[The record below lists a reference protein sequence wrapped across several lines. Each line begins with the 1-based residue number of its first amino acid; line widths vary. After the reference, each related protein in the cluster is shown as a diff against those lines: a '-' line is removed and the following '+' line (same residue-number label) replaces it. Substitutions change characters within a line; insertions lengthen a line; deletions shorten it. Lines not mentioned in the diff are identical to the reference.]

1 MPEFE
6 RHPGFEFTALQVMI
20 VENNEVNRDLG
31 FIILTSH
38 ADIAIVGST
47 FNLDIDS
54 FVVKSVIPKVLRA
67 GIALIMTS
75 ANLLK
80 GQSTIPTS

>member
-1 MPEFE
+1 MPEFV
-6 RHPGFEFTALQVMI
+6 RHPGFEFTALQIMI
-20 VENNEVNRDLG
+20 FENNEANRDLG

-38 ADIAIVGST
+38 AYITIVGT
-47 FNLDIDS
+47 TLNLDIDS
-54 FVVKSVIPKVLRA
+54 FVVKPVIPKVLRT